1 MGKATYGTGSIRL
14 KGKKWYGYPPR
25 SRAKDPETG
34 IQTESR
40 KPIVLGSKSNMTKTE
55 AREAL
60 AREVAKQRGW
70 FRTNGQVMNDGSVT
84 LNWFCKNRYFPL
96 KEGDW
101 REETAKT
108 KKGLI
113 QSNLLDDLGEI
124 PLKNFDR
131 FTLQMHMNKLA
142 KTCSKDT
149 VLQLRAY
156 LRDMFAEA
164 VDQDFLFKDPALRVK
179 VPSPMRETDTTTLT
193 WDQLRMSL
201 ELLDEGDRILV
212 ELDMTDALRPSE
224 LFALRWKCFEPESSR
239 LVIQETVYKGKIR
252 QWGKTRKSL
261 APVHLPP
268 VLVSDL
274 VAWKAKCPDSSPGA
288 FIFPNDNGG
297 FFDTGNY
304 RKRVLKRLAETLN
317 LPNLTFQIIRRTIAT
332 LSQTKGHVKST
343 QGLLRHARTPTT
355 TDVYQQIMP
364 EGVSEMVD
372 SIHGELRKPS
382 TAAERTR
389 KIAANLRAKKQRR
402 SVRKNAKLAPIGAK
416 TIPTNSEAGRV
427 SL

>member
-1 MGKATYGTGSIRL
+1 MGKATYGTGSVRL
-14 KGKKWYGYPPR
+14 KGRNWYGYPPR
-25 SRAKDPETG
+25 TRTKDPETG
-34 IQTESR
+34 NLTESR
-40 KPIVLGSKSNMTKTE
+40 IPIVLGSKSNMTKTQ

-84 LNWFCKNRYFPL
+84 LNWFCRNRYFPL

-131 FTLQMHMNKLA
+131 FTLQMHVNKLG

-149 VLQLRAY
+149 VLQMRAY
-156 LRDMFAEA
+156 LRDMFEEA
-164 VDQDFLFKDPALRVK
+164 VDQDFLYKNPAARVK
-179 VPSPMRETDTTTLT
+179 VPNNLREKDTTTLT
-193 WDQLRMSL
+193 WDQLRMAL
-201 ELLDEGDRILV
+201 EVLDEGDRILV

-224 LFALRWKCFEPESSR
+224 LFAVRWKCFEPEYSR
-239 LVIQETVYKGKIR
+239 LVILETVYKGKIR
-252 QWGKTRKSL
+252 PFGKTKKSL

-274 VAWKAKCPDSSPGA
+274 LAWKAKCPDSSPEA
-288 FIFPNDNGG
+288 FIFANQEGG
-297 FFDTGNY
+297 FLDTGNY
-304 RKRVLKRLAETLN
+304 RKRVLKKLADSLS

-332 LSQTKGHVKST
+332 LSQTKGHAKAT
-343 QGLLRHARTPTT
+343 QGMMRHSRLATT

-364 EGVSEMVD
+364 EGVVDMVD

-382 TAAERTR
+382 TAAEKTK
-389 KIAANLRAKKQRR
+389 KIAANLRAKSRRR
-402 SVRKNAKLAPIGAK
+402 SVRKNSKLAPIGAK
-416 TIPTNSEAGRV
+416 TQPYPVGV
-427 SL
+427 